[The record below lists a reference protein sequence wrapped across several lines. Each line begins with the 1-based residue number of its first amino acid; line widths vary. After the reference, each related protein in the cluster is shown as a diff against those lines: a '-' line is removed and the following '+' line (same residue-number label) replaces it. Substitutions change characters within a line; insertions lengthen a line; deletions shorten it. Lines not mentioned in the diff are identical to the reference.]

1 MKFIDFLNE
10 GFSDRED
17 YNDFLSFY
25 KKIIKSYNN
34 EEAVL
39 SIPGVFSRKLKFVIS
54 DHGAARWMQRGH
66 SENSNSTELKDFLKS
81 CFEGCL
87 KEFGIFNKIYEE
99 NKESNKYGRNL
110 DPRVF
115 CVSKKFN
122 RSATIKLQ
130 RNPDY
135 QTKED
140 EFIIPLTYS
149 AKDPYQFLVIQI
161 NEVSNN
167 KNYGTEL
174 IFCENE
180 SVEDLPV
187 IYLD

>member
-1 MKFIDFLNE
+1 MKFIDFLNV

-81 CFEGCL
+81 NPGYTGVFLETAHPT
-87 KEFGIFNKIYEE
+87 KFKDVVEEAIDNKIELPQKLRE
-99 NKESNKYGRNL
+99 FMKG
-110 DPRVF
+110 
-115 CVSKKFN
+115 KKQSISITSDFI
-122 RSATIKLQ
+122 TFKKL
-130 RNPDY
+130 
-135 QTKED
+135 
-140 EFIIPLTYS
+140 
-149 AKDPYQFLVIQI
+149 
-161 NEVSNN
+161 
-167 KNYGTEL
+167 
-174 IFCENE
+174 
-180 SVEDLPV
+180 LPT
-187 IYLD
+187 LLS